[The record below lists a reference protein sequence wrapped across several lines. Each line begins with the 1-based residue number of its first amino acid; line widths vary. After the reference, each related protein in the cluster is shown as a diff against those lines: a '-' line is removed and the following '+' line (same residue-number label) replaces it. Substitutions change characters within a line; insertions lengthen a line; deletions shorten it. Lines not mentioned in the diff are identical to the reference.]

1 MDAFDQFPDA
11 PAAPAGRAADP
22 FDQFPDA
29 APAAPTAA
37 PSTPVAPEQVDAPAP
52 PPQKPALAG
61 DSLAGVAKAIP
72 QGVVSGLEML
82 VDAPVNIINQ
92 APRLL
97 NINGGLINKIMG
109 REVVPTFGPISDNPL
124 LPSDIIQ
131 APGRA
136 LGVKKYEPQGPVE
149 RIADRVGQEVGA
161 SALPVVGSV
170 AAGARIGA
178 AGARQMMT
186 GDSVAQR
193 ILGPM
198 VEAGAVNPAGVVGR
212 ETSGAVAAGL
222 GAGTAVEAVTPISDG
237 AGARSTADF
246 AGSVAGNTALA
257 LARPILGGIGSLAG
271 AAAGSTKFADD
282 VARSEVAND
291 LLANSTTAQRQVQA
305 GVDRG
310 TIDAQPLA
318 DQLRRPAEVEQIIP
332 GYQADIADRSGD
344 PGLAAYVYGK
354 TAARP
359 GLDTGRRVANQQVVN
374 DRVDGLAP
382 TGNAGQFRED
392 LQGGVDRR
400 LGEVDR
406 QAEEA
411 TAGAQRLIEAIM
423 PRMTPQ
429 ARGSTVRTTVDDVLG
444 RFVAGAREQQAAA
457 ARSAD
462 EAAARIAPQSDPAV
476 RGDVVRGALESSRA
490 EARQRT
496 ADAYGATE
504 IGARQADIAPLTA
517 SIDEQIAGMTSV
529 ERGLV
534 PQGLIDRVTR
544 LGRAAEDGT
553 PAAPARL
560 KEVTDLRSELDR
572 AQRNAMADPR
582 AENGGRNAAR
592 VIGQLQD
599 SVERFITG
607 NLSPDEQAAFQAARG
622 AKFDEAEAFA
632 RSGDPVAAALARRPG
647 GQPQMRDERVAGSFV
662 NPATDQPLNRLFAAA
677 DTPAVRSAIQDE
689 IAARLPAEA
698 RNDPERVDR
707 FLRDY
712 EIPLRQFPGLRQNIA
727 GAAAARRGAAAAEAA
742 VGARTQEFAG
752 GSRALADTTARRAD
766 GSPALLDEQI
776 PGRFINPAGNR
787 DIDALFARADTPEV
801 RGALEDEILGRVSG
815 SVDKPVALRQQVDG
829 LREPL
834 SRFPGLRER
843 ILSAA
848 DAGTA
853 RDAARSTAD
862 TTRRELTTPG
872 RSPEASYLKYDNT
885 GTVESMRTVLKDPRP
900 EQAVDRLLA
909 TSGTDPQ
916 NARAAFWEV
925 LRKEATNQGG
935 VNDRAQING
944 LAGSKFLSDPRN
956 RAVAER
962 LYRDNPEQLKDI
974 TDVFDALAG
983 SGAATRAR
991 RPGSS
996 GTAQGMNAGYDASLS
1011 ASSITSRIRSI
1022 NRGQLSPTVAG
1033 VDLLATY
1040 LRRKSAGLQ
1049 KGAIERLQDEV
1060 IQNPQL
1066 AAKLLEDYNPANFA
1080 AQRRELLT
1088 VGGVRATETL
1098 RLFNAAHDEE
1108 QRPEAAAVRRA
1119 GER

>member
-11 PAAPAGRAADP
+11 PAGTAGRAADP

-29 APAAPTAA
+29 APAAPAPSAPAA
-37 PSTPVAPEQVDAPAP
+37 PVQVDAPAP

-61 DSLAGVAKAIP
+61 DSLGGLAKMLP
-72 QGVVSGLEML
+72 QGVVTGLEML
-82 VDAPVNIINQ
+82 MDGPVNIVNQ
-92 APRLL
+92 SPRLL

-109 REVVPTFGPISDNPL
+109 REVVPSLGPISDNPL

-136 LGVKKYEPQGPVE
+136 LGVKKYEAQGPLE
-149 RIADRVGQEVGA
+149 RIVDRVGQELGA

-222 GAGTAVEAVTPISDG
+222 GAGAAVEAVTPISDG
-237 AGARSTADF
+237 AGARSSADF

-271 AAAGSTKFADD
+271 AAAGSSKFADD

-310 TIDAQPLA
+310 MIDAQPLA
-318 DQLRRPAEVEQIIP
+318 DQLRRPAEVEQVIP

-374 DRVDGLAP
+374 ERVDGLAP

-400 LGEVDR
+400 LSDAELQAETAQRALQEQLQSLTATMTGEARGADIR
-406 QAEEA
+406 AALQRAAEEA
-411 TAGAQRLIEAIM
+411 RAGVRQAYEPINNSAQQIDVKPLADRFGALDEGLSVAERQRFRPAEADIPRRLIGPAEAAGPVDTGLLDASGKPITRE
-423 PRMTPQ
+423 PRPGNSQQPINEVTGLRASLTDD
-429 ARGSTVRTTVDDVLG
+429 AR
-444 RFVAGAREQQAAA
+444 A
-457 ARSAD
+457 ARSAN
-462 EAAARIAPQSDPAV
+462 RP
-476 RGDVVRGALESSRA
+476 A
-490 EARQRT
+490 EARIIDQHVT
-496 ADAYGATE
+496 ALDNYFDEAIPEGLRGQLDT
-504 IGARQADIAPLTA
+504 ARSARRDVADRF
-517 SIDEQIAGMTSV
+517 
-529 ERGLV
+529 ER
-534 PQGLIDRVTR
+534 P
-544 LGRAAEDGT
+544 GRAVAEV
-553 PAAPARL
+553 L
-560 KEVTDLRSELDR
+560 KERQGVPTVKDSGVAPRF
-572 AQRNAMADPR
+572 AQPD
-582 AENGGRNAAR
+582 E
-592 VIGQLQD
+592 
-599 SVERFITG
+599 G
-607 NLSPDEQAAFQAARG
+607 NLSDLRDLMREAGGDAGVRPALRDQFLANVRDRGLLDRPEQLNAYLDRHATLLDQ
-622 AKFDEAEAFA
+622 
-632 RSGDPVAAALARRPG
+632 LPG
-647 GQPQMRDERVAGSFV
+647 LR
-662 NPATDQPLNRLFAAA
+662 
-677 DTPAVRSAIQDE
+677 DE
-689 IAARLPAEA
+689 IAAGGTASRGAAEA
-698 RNDPERVDR
+698 R
-707 FLRDY
+707 
-712 EIPLRQFPGLRQNIA
+712 
-727 GAAAARRGAAAAEAA
+727 
-742 VGARTQEFAG
+742 
-752 GSRALADTTARRAD
+752 TA
-766 GSPALLDEQI
+766 
-776 PGRFINPAGNR
+776 
-787 DIDALFARADTPEV
+787 
-801 RGALEDEILGRVSG
+801 
-815 SVDKPVALRQQVDG
+815 
-829 LREPL
+829 
-834 SRFPGLRER
+834 
-843 ILSAA
+843 
-848 DAGTA
+848 
-853 RDAARSTAD
+853 AD

-900 EQAVDRLLA
+900 EQAADRLLA

-956 RAVAER
+956 KAVAER

-1098 RLFNAAHDEE
+1098 RLFDAANDEE